1 LANPQ
6 KPDPS
11 GVLLVRKYVELA
23 AKLNTY
29 LNHWPHH
36 EKYGLAQQVRTT
48 LYDCYKLMVEGHKRY
63 HKKTTLTQL
72 DVGHEQLRMLLY
84 LAYELGYFAH
94 HKGKSAPP
102 NVGERRW
109 MVISNAVD
117 EIGRMIGGW
126 IKKEQALTKQ

>member
-1 LANPQ
+1 MANPQ

-84 LAYELGYFAH
+84 LAYELGYLAH
-94 HKGKSAPP
+94 HKGKAAPP
-102 NVGERRW
+102 NVA
-109 MVISNAVD
+109 ISEPCHRFASVY
-117 EIGRMIGGW
+117 GPHTLAAARLSSP
-126 IKKEQALTKQ
+126 APAS

>member
-1 LANPQ
+1 
-6 KPDPS
+6 
-11 GVLLVRKYVELA
+11 VLLVRKYVELA
-23 AKLNTY
+23 AKLNIY

-48 LYDCYKLMVEGHKRY
+48 LYGCYGLMVEGHKRY

-72 DVGHEQLRMLLY
+72 DVCHEQLRMLLY

-94 HKGKSAPP
+94 HKGKSATP

-109 MVISNAVD
+109 MIISNAVD

-126 IKKEQALTKQ
+126 IKREQALTKQ

>member
-1 LANPQ
+1 MANPQ

-36 EKYGLAQQVRTT
+36 EKFGLALQIRNS
-48 LYDCYKLMVEGHKRY
+48 LYGCYNLMVEGHKRY

-72 DVGHEQLRMLLY
+72 DVGHEQLRMQLY
-84 LAYELGYFAH
+84 LAYQLGYFAH
-94 HKGKSAPP
+94 HKGKAAPKDA
-102 NVGERRW
+102 GDRRW
-109 MVISNAVD
+109 MIISHAVD

-126 IKKEQALTKQ
+126 IKKELNLTKP

>member
-1 LANPQ
+1 MANPQ

-48 LYDCYKLMVEGHKRY
+48 LYDCYKLMDAGRY
-63 HKKTTLTQL
+63 KA
-72 DVGHEQLRMLLY
+72 VPPGE
-84 LAYELGYFAH
+84 
-94 HKGKSAPP
+94 KGGAS
-102 NVGERRW
+102 V
-109 MVISNAVD
+109 VISEPCHRFASVY
-117 EIGRMIGGW
+117 GPHTLAAARLSSP
-126 IKKEQALTKQ
+126 APAS